1 LKFFSEKAP
10 KIEKNTLKNA
20 IVNIIGCQI
29 FFKLSRMFKN
39 IQIIKKI
46 IVNFEKIDKN
56 VKVASG
62 DPP

>member
-1 LKFFSEKAP
+1 MVSVRFSDYP
-10 KIEKNTLKNA
+10 YFVSIKNA